1 LAHAAKPVLHQSCV
15 GCTARGEHAFCNLP
29 QDTLGELERLSFTVG
44 YPEQTI
50 LFSEA
55 ETCKGVFVVCSGK
68 VKLSTRG
75 QDGKELMLR
84 AAMPGD
90 ILGLSEALSGATY
103 EVSARTL
110 APSYIRFVKREDFLN
125 FLRVS
130 TISAFQAMMALSNE
144 YDAVFESLRSIAL
157 SHTATARI
165 AQLLLR
171 MSGGAGANNIRMLLT
186 QEQIAQMTGT
196 TRETVTRFFTQM
208 RRNRVISLRGS
219 NLRIM
224 DRIALERIA
233 A

>member
-1 LAHAAKPVLHQSCV
+1 LAHAAKPVLHQSCI

-55 ETCKGVFVVCSGK
+55 EPCKGVYVVCSGK
-68 VKLSTRG
+68 VKLSTSG
-75 QDGKELMLR
+75 HDGKELMLR

-90 ILGLSEALSGATY
+90 ILGLSEALSGARY
-103 EVSARTL
+103 EVSAKTL
-110 APSYIRFVKREDFLN
+110 APSYIRFVRREDFLN
-125 FLRVS
+125 FLSVS
-130 TISAFQAMMALSNE
+130 AISAFQAMMALSSE

-157 SHTATARI
+157 SHTATSRI

-171 MSGGAGANNIRMLLT
+171 MAGSAGENVRMLLT

-208 RRNRVISLRGS
+208 RRDRVITLRGTSLHIINRV
-219 NLRIM
+219 
-224 DRIALERIA
+224 ALERIA